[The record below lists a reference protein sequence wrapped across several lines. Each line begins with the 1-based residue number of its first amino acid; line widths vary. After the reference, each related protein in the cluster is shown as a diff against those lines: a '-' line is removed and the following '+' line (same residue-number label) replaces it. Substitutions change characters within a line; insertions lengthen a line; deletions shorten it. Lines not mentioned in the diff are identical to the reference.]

1 MKPRYYLASFVLALV
16 LTACA
21 DRYRENCNTTKA
33 EGLLERRCA

>member
-1 MKPRYYLASFVLALV
+1 MKPRYYLASVMLALV

-33 EGLLERRCA
+33 NGILERRCA